1 MASKTKICFV
11 CLGNIVRSPLG
22 EKMFIH
28 LAEKAGVDHKYEVD
42 SAGTSSWHVGE
53 PPDSRMRQVARKHG
67 LVYSGRS
74 RQFVPAD
81 LDEFDI
87 IIAMDTSNRENIL
100 RLSSNQHQEEKVHLM
115 RDFDPYGGPNQSV
128 PDPYY
133 GGIDGFEE
141 TYKIVERACEGL
153 LDSLESGSFGNSRK

>member
-1 MASKTKICFV
+1 MVEKTRVCFV

-22 EKMFIH
+22 ESMLRH
-28 LAEKAGVDHKYEVD
+28 LADEAGAGHKYEVD

-53 PPDSRMRQVARKHG
+53 QPDSRMRRVARDHG

-74 RQFVPAD
+74 RQFVPED
-81 LDEFDI
+81 LDSFDI
-87 IIAMDTSNRENIL
+87 IIAMDTTNKKNIL
-100 RLSSNQHQEEKVHLM
+100 NLSSTSSHHQKVFLM
-115 RDFDPYGGPNQSV
+115 RDFDPYAGSNKSV

-141 TYKIVERACEGL
+141 VYGIVERACRGL
-153 LDSLESGSFGNSRK
+153 LDSLESGSIIPKKK